1 MGMGCRRNNIN
12 NAPAGTSLNDD
23 TYNRDRTWSDG
34 IANSNSDFDEP
45 KTNAFNGVRGN
56 KLRTGGNSVLVTIN
70 FNPALTVNDYIEIH
84 GEDYSSA
91 DFRYTVTI
99 NGMTHTKDVDSGG
112 ICRFHMGGSLTQIT
126 VDNNGGSG
134 RTYLE
139 YIKVDGRE
147 LVDDDI
153 TPPNATTLSAEVRA
167 NPAAG
172 ISIIKASGVSATDQ
186 INRVAH
192 GLGKEPEFIFSKNL
206 ENTDNWFT
214 FHKDAVNNNSGLKQ
228 TYRPYLKFDD
238 NQSGTGTSGAT
249 NYVWEHTNATLGF
262 NGALWVPSNASD
274 VIMFYAL
281 SEVFLQWIQ

>member
-1 MGMGCRRNNIN
+1 M
-12 NAPAGTSLNDD
+12 
-23 TYNRDRTWSDG
+23 
-34 IANSNSDFDEP
+34 
-45 KTNAFNGVRGN
+45 
-56 KLRTGGNSVLVTIN
+56 TIN

-172 ISIIKASGVSATDQ
+172 ISVIKASGVSA
-186 INRVAH
+186 
-192 GLGKEPEFIFSKNL
+192 
-206 ENTDNWFT
+206 
-214 FHKDAVNNNSGLKQ
+214 
-228 TYRPYLKFDD
+228 YRSNKPCCSWTW
-238 NQSGTGTSGAT
+238 QGT
-249 NYVWEHTNATLGF
+249 
-262 NGALWVPSNASD
+262 
-274 VIMFYAL
+274 
-281 SEVFLQWIQ
+281 